1 MKLTLAKA
9 GASLALAGALLVA
22 APVVAQAYVPTAPG
36 SQTITVTEDGSYGFA
51 GYEAGSEVTFTLVG
65 VGVTGANIAT
75 AGAQVTAASVTK
87 IADASGSAAAEVTLP
102 DPQVGSYSLTAS
114 GPLASEGGASGGGAS
129 GGGASV
135 GGGTS
140 VESGTSAGGTSG
152 GSDSLAVTGM
162 DANSLLGFWVGGGA
176 LVLAGATVAVA
187 ATARRN
193 RRSKA

>member
-1 MKLTLAKA
+1 MKLNLAKIGGSA
-9 GASLALAGALLVA
+9 ALTGVLLLA
-22 APVVAQAYVPTAPG
+22 APVAAQADYVPDAPG
-36 SQTITVTEDGSYGFA
+36 AQTITVTEDGEYGFA
-51 GYEAGSEVTFTLVG
+51 GFEAGSEVEFTLVG

-75 AGAQVTAASVTK
+75 AGQRVTAASVVK
-87 IADASGSAAAEVTLP
+87 VADDNGSAAAVVTLP
-102 DPQVGSYSLTAS
+102 DPQIGTYSLTAS
-114 GPLASEGGASGGGAS
+114 GPAASGS
-129 GGGASV
+129 EASV

-140 VESGTSAGGTSG
+140 IGGGSNASGNVEAGTSLPA
-152 GSDSLAVTGM
+152 TGM

>member
-22 APVVAQAYVPTAPG
+22 TPVVAQAYVPTAPG

-51 GYEAGSEVTFTLVG
+51 GYEAGSQVTFTLVG

-75 AGAQVTAASVTK
+75 AGQQVTAASVTK
-87 IADASGSAAAEVTLP
+87 TADASGSAAADVTLP

-114 GPLASEGGASGGGAS
+114 GPLASGGGAS

-140 VESGTSAGGTSG
+140 GGGTTNAGGSAG

>member
-1 MKLTLAKA
+1 MKLNFAKV
-9 GASLALAGALLVA
+9 GATTALAGALLLA
-22 APVVAQAYVPTAPG
+22 APIAAQAQTYAPSAPG
-36 SQTITVTEDGSYGFA
+36 TQSREITEDGPQGFA
-51 GYEAGSEVTFTLVG
+51 GYLPGSPVSFTLTG
-65 VGVTGANIAT
+65 VGVTGSNIAT
-75 AGAQVTAASVTK
+75 AGLAVTSASVTK
-87 IADASGSAAAEVTLP
+87 FADAAGSATAVITLP
-102 DPQVGSYSLTAS
+102 EPQVGTYLLTAA
-114 GPLASEGGASGGGAS
+114 GTASDGSPTTS
-129 GGGASV
+129 TNVV

-140 VESGTSAGGTSG
+140 VGGTTNAGGSAG

>member
-1 MKLTLAKA
+1 
-9 GASLALAGALLVA
+9 ALAGALLVA
-22 APVVAQAYVPTAPG
+22 TPVVAQAYGPTAPG

-51 GYEAGSEVTFTLVG
+51 GYEAGSQVTFTLVG

-75 AGAQVTAASVTK
+75 AGQQVTAASVTK
-87 IADASGSAAAEVTLP
+87 TADASGSAAADVTLP

-114 GPLASEGGASGGGAS
+114 GPLASGGGAS

-140 VESGTSAGGTSG
+140 GGGTSNAGGTSG

>member
-9 GASLALAGALLVA
+9 SASLALAGALLVA

-51 GYEAGSEVTFTLVG
+51 GYEAGAQVTFTLVG

-75 AGAQVTAASVTK
+75 AGQQVTAASVTK
-87 IADASGSAAAEVTLP
+87 VADASGSAAAAVTLP

-114 GPLASEGGASGGGAS
+114 GPLASGGGAS

-140 VESGTSAGGTSG
+140 GGGTSNAGGSTG

>member
-22 APVVAQAYVPTAPG
+22 TPVVAQAYVPTAPG

-51 GYEAGSEVTFTLVG
+51 GYEAGSQVTFTLVG

-75 AGAQVTAASVTK
+75 AGQQVTAASVTK
-87 IADASGSAAAEVTLP
+87 VADASGSAAADVTLP

-114 GPLASEGGASGGGAS
+114 GPLASGGGAS

-140 VESGTSAGGTSG
+140 VGGTTNAGGSTG
-152 GSDSLAVTGM
+152 GSGSLAVTGM